1 MNSYESDLFGKLHAK
16 FISNCAF
23 TENYLLS
30 LMLTAQNI
38 SKSFG
43 LVPVFSKINLSINE
57 KDRIGIIGPN
67 GAGKSTLLKII
78 AGLEHSDEGTV
89 APRRGLTTGYVPQHK
104 DFAAGATVREV
115 LSSSL
120 SSTPL
125 RDELG
130 RVESLIGRA
139 SFPDADAPAHA
150 LSGGWKKRLAIC
162 EAVVKN
168 PDLLLLDEPTNHLD
182 LDGIEWLEEFLG
194 ASPMAVC
201 VISHDRYFLESVATQ
216 IFEVNRVYP
225 SGVFAVAGG
234 YGKFMEHKALFL
246 DGQNATMASMANKL
260 RAETAW
266 LQRGAQARATKQQAR
281 IKSAGHLKSELESSQ
296 QRTRRL
302 DVEFKFV
309 SSERKSK
316 RLIDVKGLSKSFG
329 DHILF
334 RDLSFTLGPG
344 MRLGLLGPNGSGKST
359 LLKTIQNQIPADTGS
374 VEHADALRIVYYDQ
388 QREQLPRGM
397 TLRRALAPDSDS
409 VLFQGRSLHVASYSK
424 SFGFRPEQLDTAVER
439 LSGGEGARLLMA
451 RMLLQPADVLILD
464 EPTNDLDID
473 TLEVLEESLRS
484 FPGAVI
490 LVTHDRYLMD
500 RVCNGMLGIMGEG
513 SAVFFADYAQYV
525 IDLTAR
531 RAETSGK
538 RGNKKNE
545 PATKQDQKS
554 HKKLSYLEQ
563 REWDGM
569 EKTIIAAELAL
580 AAANALAD
588 SPAISS
594 NSMKLQ
600 EACQA
605 AQAAQSHVEKLYGRW
620 TELESRL
627 GPDPK

>member
-1 MNSYESDLFGKLHAK
+1 
-16 FISNCAF
+16 
-23 TENYLLS
+23 
-30 LMLTAQNI
+30 
-38 SKSFG
+38 
-43 LVPVFSKINLSINE
+43 
-57 KDRIGIIGPN
+57 
-67 GAGKSTLLKII
+67 
-78 AGLEHSDEGTV
+78 
-89 APRRGLTTGYVPQHK
+89 
-104 DFAAGATVREV
+104 
-115 LSSSL
+115 
-120 SSTPL
+120 
-125 RDELG
+125 
-130 RVESLIGRA
+130 
-139 SFPDADAPAHA
+139 
-150 LSGGWKKRLAIC
+150 
-162 EAVVKN
+162 
-168 PDLLLLDEPTNHLD
+168 
-182 LDGIEWLEEFLG
+182 
-194 ASPMAVC
+194 
-201 VISHDRYFLESVATQ
+201 
-216 IFEVNRVYP
+216 RVYP

-281 IKSAGHLKSELESSQ
+281 IKSAGQLKSELESSQ

-316 RLIDVKGLSKSFG
+316 RLIDVKDLSKSFG
-329 DHILF
+329 DQVLF
-334 RDLSFTLGPG
+334 QNLSFTLGPG

-359 LLKTIQNQIPADTGS
+359 LLKTLQNQIPADTGS

-439 LSGGEGARLLMA
+439 LSGGEGARLLIA

-473 TLEVLEESLRS
+473 TLEVLEESLTS

-500 RVCNGMLGIMGEG
+500 RVCNGMLGIMGKG

-525 IDLTAR
+525 LDLTAR
-531 RAETSGK
+531 RAEASGK
-538 RGNKKNE
+538 RSNKKSEQNV
-545 PATKQDQKS
+545 ATKQDQKS
-554 HKKLSYLEQ
+554 SKKLSYLEQ
-563 REWDGM
+563 REWDNM
-569 EKTIIAAELAL
+569 EKTILAAEQAL
-580 AAANALAD
+580 ATATALAE

-594 NSMKLQ
+594 NSLKLQ
-600 EACQA
+600 EACQE
-605 AQAAQSHVEKLYGRW
+605 AQSAQSKVEKLYARW

-627 GPDPK
+627 KEV